1 MGLIEK
7 TQVAIAQD
15 ELAQEY
21 GTVVEIGPLAW
32 MDEKLDGVK
41 LPRCKV
47 GDHVMIH
54 RFTGQYFTG
63 DDQAKYRVVT
73 DKDILCLADQVKGD
87 NDE

>member
-1 MGLIEK
+1 MGLIAK
-7 TQVAIAQD
+7 TEHAIAQD

-21 GTVVEIGPLAW
+21 GTVVEVGPLAW
-32 MDEKLDGVK
+32 KDEKLEGVV

-63 DDQAKYRVVT
+63 ADNAKYRVVT
-73 DKDILCLADQVKGD
+73 DKDILCFAD
-87 NDE
+87 